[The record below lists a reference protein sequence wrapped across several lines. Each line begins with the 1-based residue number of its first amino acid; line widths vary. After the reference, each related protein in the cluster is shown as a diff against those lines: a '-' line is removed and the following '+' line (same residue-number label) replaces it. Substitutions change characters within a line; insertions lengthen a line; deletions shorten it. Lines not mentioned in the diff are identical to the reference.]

1 MHSEEIG
8 CEVWLPPM
16 LFLGGWPID
25 CCLLLFPE
33 IPVKRYYGSTV
44 HLPAFGR

>member
-16 LFLGGWPID
+16 LFLRGWPID
-25 CCLLLFPE
+25 CCVLLLPE
-33 IPVKRYYGSTV
+33 IPVKPCYGGGV
-44 HLPAFGR
+44 PLPGFGR